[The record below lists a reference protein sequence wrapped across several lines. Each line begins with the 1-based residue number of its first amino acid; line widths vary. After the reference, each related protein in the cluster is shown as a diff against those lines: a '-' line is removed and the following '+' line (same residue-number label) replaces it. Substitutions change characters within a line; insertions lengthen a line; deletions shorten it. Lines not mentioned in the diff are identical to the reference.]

1 MRGGQRERG
10 TRTDQQT
17 FFSSRGERKKKK
29 KKEIA
34 AAALPPLFEN
44 KAGQACVHARPSVVP
59 PKSVA

>member
-17 FFSSRGERKKKK
+17 FFSSRGECKKKK
-29 KKEIA
+29 NIA
-34 AAALPPLFEN
+34 AAALPLLFEN